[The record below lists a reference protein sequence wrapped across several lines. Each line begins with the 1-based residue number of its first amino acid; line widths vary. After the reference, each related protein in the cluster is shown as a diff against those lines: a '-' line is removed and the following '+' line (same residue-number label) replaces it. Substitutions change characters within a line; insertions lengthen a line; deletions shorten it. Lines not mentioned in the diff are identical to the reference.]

1 MQVRDDDLQYFAT
14 DLTNFLACSHLSTL
28 ERLSAHGLLKRPFTD
43 DPMLEVLR
51 ARGLEHEAQYVA
63 SLRASGKSVVEIS
76 KNNLA
81 PFAKTL
87 AALRSGVDV
96 VVQARLEHE
105 RWAGWADVLL
115 RVPGRSAF
123 GDWRYEP
130 LETKLATE
138 TRGATLLQLCLYAE
152 LLSDIQGVP
161 PEWLRV
167 VKPETDFAAELY
179 RFAEFRAYFRLVRRN
194 FEQAM
199 AQPLPEPA
207 SNTTTYPEPVAHCD
221 VCNWHSQCR
230 KRWTQDDSVCLV
242 AGIQKTQRRELA
254 DWGVTR
260 LEQFAKLP
268 LPFTQKPRRGSV
280 ATLER
285 FHKQAEL
292 QLAARAQEKP
302 PYELLRIEAEQ
313 GLASLPPPSP
323 LDIFLDLEGD
333 RLAEKGGFD
342 YLFGYALRNDSGEYR
357 YEAVWALS
365 PEDEK
370 LAFERFID
378 LVLERRSRD
387 VGMHVYHYAP
397 YEPTAMKRL
406 MGRYATRADELDVL
420 LRGKVFVD
428 LYSVVR
434 RGLQAGVEGY
444 SIKKLE
450 PLYGL
455 VREVDLQRASRQLRA
470 VESAIARKDY
480 RALTTEMKDV
490 VQGYNRDDCMSALEL
505 HQWLESLRLEAE
517 KQTGWPVP
525 RPDPPT
531 VEVSEELKGQLAQIR
546 AVADALLAGLPLE
559 RNPEQEACWIL
570 AQLLEWH
577 RREEK
582 VAWWEYFRLNDMP
595 ADELIDEADGLG
607 KLKFEDRLEQ
617 TKRGVVIDRYS
628 FPPQDTDIRAD
639 DDIYLPA
646 AKKPGKFATVE
657 AIDLGSGTIDLRK
670 GSAKTEHHPRAIFTH
685 DNIRNADAIS
695 SLLRLGEFVRDHG
708 INADGAYRSARDLL
722 LRRGPRLKAGV
733 DLRLPGE
740 NTVQTA
746 RRVVLGLNE
755 GVLAIQG
762 PPGAGKT
769 FSGARMIIDLVT
781 AGKKVAIT
789 AVSHKV
795 IRNLLKGVVE
805 AAREE
810 NRSVKC
816 LHRVSEK
823 SPRPEPEIEE
833 ETDSKK
839 GISKILSGAYN
850 VIGGTAWV
858 WSKDALA
865 EAVDVLFVD
874 EAGQMS
880 LANVLACAQAAKS
893 LVLLGDPQQLEQPQK
908 ASHPEG
914 SEVSALAYLLEG
926 HETMPENRGLFLSET
941 WRLNPAICEFTSELF
956 YEGKLTSLPGL
967 EKQVLSGPTPF
978 AGAGLFYVPVAHEGN
993 QNESIEE
1000 ADKILE
1006 IVRGLVQPGVTWTS
1020 RKGEVAQLTLKDI
1033 LIVAPYNAQVAT
1045 IAHRVPGAIVGT
1057 VDKFQGQEA
1066 PVVIYST
1073 TTSDPED
1080 APHGMEFLFSRN
1092 RLNVAT
1098 SRAKCLCILVG
1109 SPRLFE
1115 PECRTPQQMRL
1126 ANSFCRYLEI
1136 AQTGYPHGAYS
1147 TRW

>member
-1 MQVRDDDLQYFAT
+1 MQVRDDHQQYFAT
-14 DLTNFLACSHLSTL
+14 DLTDFLACGHLSTL
-28 ERLSAHGLLKRPFTD
+28 ERLSAHGMVKRPFTD

-63 SLRASGKSVVEIS
+63 ALRASGKSVVEIV
-76 KNNLA
+76 KNDPN
-81 PFAKTL
+81 PFANTMT
-87 AALRSGVDV
+87 ALRGGVDI
-96 VVQARLEHE
+96 VVQARLHHE

-115 RVPGRSAF
+115 RVPGASAF

-130 LETKLATE
+130 LETKLAAE

-152 LLSDIQGVP
+152 LLSEIQGAP
-161 PEWLRV
+161 PEYLRV
-167 VKPETDFAAELY
+167 VKPDTDFGTEIY

-194 FEQAM
+194 FERAM
-199 AQPLPEPA
+199 GLPLPGSP
-207 SNTTTYPEPVAHCD
+207 STTNTYPEPVAHCD
-221 VCNWHSQCR
+221 VCNWHCQCR
-230 KRWTQDDSVCLV
+230 QRWTQDDSVCLV

-254 DWGVTR
+254 DWGVTK
-260 LEQFAKLP
+260 LEQFARLP
-268 LPFTQKPRRGSV
+268 LPLAKKPRRGSV
-280 ATLER
+280 ATMER

-292 QLAARAQEKP
+292 QLEARAQEKP

-342 YLFGYALRNDSGEYR
+342 YLFGYTLRDEAGDYR

-365 PEDEK
+365 PEQEK

-378 LVLERRSRD
+378 LVLERRFKDS
-387 VGMHVYHYAP
+387 GMHVYHYAP

-434 RGLQAGVEGY
+434 RGLQAGVESY

-455 VREVDLQRASRQLRA
+455 VREVDLQRASRQMKA

-480 RALTTEMKDV
+480 HALTPEMKAV
-490 VQGYNRDDCMSALEL
+490 VQGYNRDDCMSARDL

-546 AVADALLAGLPLE
+546 AVADALLAGLPLD
-559 RNPEQEACWIL
+559 RNPEQQGSWIL

-607 KLKFEDRLEQ
+607 QLKFEDRLEQ

-628 FPPQDTDIRAD
+628 FPPQDTDIRAE
-639 DDIYLPA
+639 DDIYLPG

-657 AIDLGSGTIDLRK
+657 AINLGAGTIDIRK
-670 GSAKTEHHPRAIFTH
+670 GSAKTEHHPKAVFAH

-695 SLLRLGEFVRDHG
+695 SLLRLAEFVRDHG
-708 INADGAYRSARDLL
+708 IDADGGFRSARDLL

-740 NTVQTA
+740 TTVQSA
-746 RRVVLGLNE
+746 RRAVLGLDQS
-755 GVLAIQG
+755 VLAIQG

-810 NRSVKC
+810 NRSVRC

-823 SPRPEPEIEE
+823 SPHPELEIEE

-839 GISKILSGAYN
+839 GISKLLSGAYD

-858 WSKDALA
+858 WSKEILA
-865 EAVDVLFVD
+865 EVVDVLFVD

-926 HETMPENRGLFLSET
+926 HETMPEDRGLFLSET
-941 WRLNPAICEFTSELF
+941 WRLNPAICQFTSELF
-956 YEGKLTSLPGL
+956 YEGKLTSLTGL
-967 EKQVLSGPTPF
+967 DKQVLSGPTPF
-978 AGAGLFYVPVAHEGN
+978 AGAGLFYAPVAHEGN
-993 QNESIEE
+993 QNESSEE

-1006 IVRGLVQPGVTWTS
+1006 IVRELVQPGVMWTN
-1020 RKGEVAQLTLKDI
+1020 RKGDVTQLTLKDI

-1045 IAHRVPGAIVGT
+1045 VAHRVPGALVGT

-1098 SRAKCLCILVG
+1098 SRAKCVCIVVG
-1109 SPRLFE
+1109 NPRLFE

-1126 ANSFCRYLEI
+1126 ANSYCRYIEI
-1136 AQTGYPHGAYS
+1136 A
-1147 TRW
+1147 RWIN